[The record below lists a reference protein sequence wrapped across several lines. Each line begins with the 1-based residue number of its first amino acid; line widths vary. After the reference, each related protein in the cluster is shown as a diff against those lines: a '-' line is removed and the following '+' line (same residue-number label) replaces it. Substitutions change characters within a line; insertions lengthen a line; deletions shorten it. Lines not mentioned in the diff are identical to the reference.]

1 MLSSAV
7 LQIGDYGRSVC
18 ESSAYD
24 LKVPA
29 AGRWRSEQAAWKGSG
44 QKAEPKP
51 YGIPARR
58 QRNSLSGRNHADHNV
73 ILRWAAPAS
82 LESAGNGQH
91 GLLDLRLRSQR
102 KAQAPDQDVF
112 SPLRAL

>member
-1 MLSSAV
+1 MGKAPH
-7 LQIGDYGRSVC
+7 
-18 ESSAYD
+18 D
-24 LKVPA
+24 LKVA
-29 AGRWRSEQAAWKGSG
+29 RRRMAQQSSLMENFG

-82 LESAGNGQH
+82 LESADNGQH
-91 GLLDLRLRSQR
+91 GLLDLLLHSQR
-102 KAQAPDQDVF
+102 KAQTPDQDVF